1 MTQSR
6 FLISIVATLTLMS
19 LPLAAQQDRATEKK
33 ALIELGLQYG
43 SAEALYLALREQAG
57 GGQRLTWDKFPDWT
71 GMYSRDMSKGILY
84 DQEQTGL
91 MPPAKLTPEFHEKLI
106 RKINNALI
114 EIEYDPISGCTP
126 PGHPRWLTSPF
137 LREQIITPNQVYLMS
152 EVTNSTR
159 RVYTDG
165 RGHPP
170 PEERYPLYNGDSIG
184 FWDGDHLVVHTNQLM
199 SGQYTRS
206 QPDYTEEVETVE
218 IWHKLND
225 RSLAADIWV
234 YDPPALLEPWYAR
247 HVYYKLD
254 DPTDSLRIRYWHCQ
268 ENPNNAVYE
277 TEDGTSQFS
286 DFNFNDVNEEA
297 PLPWEEEK

>member
-184 FWDGDHLVVHTNQLM
+184 FWDGDHLGCT
-199 SGQYTRS
+199 
-206 QPDYTEEVETVE
+206 
-218 IWHKLND
+218 HKPIDVGTIHPVAAGLHRGGRD
-225 RSLAADIWV
+225 RRNMAQA
-234 YDPPALLEPWYAR
+234 
-247 HVYYKLD
+247 
-254 DPTDSLRIRYWHCQ
+254 Q
-268 ENPNNAVYE
+268 
-277 TEDGTSQFS
+277 
-286 DFNFNDVNEEA
+286 
-297 PLPWEEEK
+297 